1 MAGVVWFVVLSYAWY
16 VCFKDLGTVTTQDN
30 LSRKA
35 VYFHLIA
42 WVSPFILAVSIISLS
57 QVLLLSQ
64 KQQTNLTVD
73 QPTDWLTNQSINW
86 LRLIEPTDSDWK
98 WRQKLKYLC
107 TSLSKVDGNSLSGIC
122 FVGYRNMRMR
132 IYFLLGPLGIDL
144 AISGFFLGR
153 GNNYNFYILVT

>member
-64 KQQTNLTVD
+64 KQQTNVTVD
-73 QPTDWLTNQSINW
+73 QPTD
-86 LRLIEPTDSDWK
+86 
-98 WRQKLKYLC
+98 
-107 TSLSKVDGNSLSGIC
+107 
-122 FVGYRNMRMR
+122 
-132 IYFLLGPLGIDL
+132 
-144 AISGFFLGR
+144 
-153 GNNYNFYILVT
+153 